1 MCTLV
6 YTSHQ
11 HYYSSL
17 LSTHLPFFLAG
28 WLTPTH
34 HVGYMKEQK
43 KMKAEGKEEVTEV
56 RDRRTKINW
65 GEPE

>member
-1 MCTLV
+1 
-6 YTSHQ
+6 
-11 HYYSSL
+11 
-17 LSTHLPFFLAG
+17 
-28 WLTPTH
+28 
-34 HVGYMKEQK
+34 MKEQK